1 LKEGVN
7 LFFTA
12 LIPVC
17 TVPTATPTPTSGESN
32 EMLVFAILLVVIFLL
47 GFALGYAFKYKTG
60 CRKKRKYNYMT

>member
-1 LKEGVN
+1 ML
-7 LFFTA
+7 FTA

-17 TVPTATPTPTSGESN
+17 ALPTQTPAPASGEAN
-32 EMLVFAILLVVIFLL
+32 EMIVVAILIVVFFLL